1 MLLFPG
7 DIYGLVL
14 NLEET
19 MVGVVLLGEDISIK
33 EGDIVKSTGRILQVS
48 VGKELTGRIIN
59 PVGLPLDGKGEVKA
73 KKFYPLEGLV
83 PNVVQRQPVKEP
95 IQTGLKAIDSM
106 IPIGRGQRELIL
118 GDRGIGKTAIFIDT
132 IINQKNTDVRCIYVA
147 IGQRNSTV
155 ARVVKTLKDHGA
167 MDYTTV
173 VHAGASDP
181 APLQYLAP
189 YAGCAIGEEIRD
201 SGGHALVLYDDLTR
215 HAWAY
220 RQLSLLLRRPPGR
233 EAYPGDVFYLHS
245 RLLERADKTVR

>member
-1 MLLFPG
+1 MRIRADEISALISQEIRDFDERLKLEKVGTVVSVGDGIAQVYGLRDAMAAEMLLFPG

-118 GDRGIGKTAIFIDT
+118 GIEG
-132 IINQKNTDVRCIYVA
+132 
-147 IGQRNSTV
+147 
-155 ARVVKTLKDHGA
+155 
-167 MDYTTV
+167 
-173 VHAGASDP
+173 
-181 APLQYLAP
+181 
-189 YAGCAIGEEIRD
+189 
-201 SGGHALVLYDDLTR
+201 
-215 HAWAY
+215 
-220 RQLSLLLRRPPGR
+220 
-233 EAYPGDVFYLHS
+233 
-245 RLLERADKTVR
+245 